1 MGHLYHFTPAVSSK
15 KLWDTVSF
23 SKGAGGFWNQIFRKA
38 DKQSA
43 QAQQYGKIRMPYQ
56 L

>member
-23 SKGAGGFWNQIFRKA
+23 SKGEQEGIELIDFI
-38 DKQSA
+38 
-43 QAQQYGKIRMPYQ
+43 
-56 L
+56 